1 MNAKNKLITALT
13 QEMRDYTSNFNK
25 VCNELAMSPT
35 VIGMFYL
42 LDVEPYQGQGT
53 QALHRVVL
61 DNLPDYSRYQGYE
74 YAAEFP
80 SHDFIRDMADW
91 LNERAHLTEH
101 NVYAHSVDW
110 CAKLILDHAKDKP
123 LSLVALY
130 CNACGGYGFDIYD

>member
-1 MNAKNKLITALT
+1 MNAKNKLITTLT
-13 QEMRDYTSNFNK
+13 QEMRDNMSVYHK
-25 VCNELAMSPT
+25 ICNELAMTPT
-35 VIGMFYL
+35 ITGMFYTFNVDPYL
-42 LDVEPYQGQGT
+42 LSPESVAPIFNQ
-53 QALHRVVL
+53 
-61 DNLPDYSRYQGYE
+61 LPDYTRYQGYE

-80 SHDFIRDMADW
+80 SHEFIRAMADW

-101 NVYAHSVDW
+101 SAYGHSVDW